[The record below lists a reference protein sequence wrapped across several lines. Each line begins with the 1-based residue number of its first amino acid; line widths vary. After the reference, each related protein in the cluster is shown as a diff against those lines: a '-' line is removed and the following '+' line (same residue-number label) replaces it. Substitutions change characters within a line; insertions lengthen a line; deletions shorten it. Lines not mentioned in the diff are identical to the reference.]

1 MLALVMAIVA
11 QDAEALPNGARLAA
25 GEACYL
31 IADTRSGQARPL
43 GRTYQRID
51 RETVG
56 GREVLRILVHQEV
69 QNGAFR
75 MRDRFVLDA
84 GTMLPIEFESR
95 RNGEP
100 HVTLTWSADGI
111 SGERHGPD
119 GASEAVSLPLTSPVW
134 EGNLWGLHFAA
145 LPISDG
151 ARFALPFWQYD
162 KGFGVFSIT
171 VKGSRIVNRRLT
183 GTPYRRA
190 IGTPSWGSGL
200 R

>member
-1 MLALVMAIVA
+1 MFALVMAIVA
-11 QDAEALPNGARLAA
+11 QDLEARPSGALLAA

-51 RETVG
+51 RDTVG

-100 HVTLTWSADGI
+100 HVTLTWSAQGI
-111 SGERHGPD
+111 SGC
-119 GASEAVSLPLTSPVW
+119 LLYTSPS
-134 EGNLWGLHFAA
+134 
-145 LPISDG
+145 PRDS
-151 ARFALPFWQYD
+151 
-162 KGFGVFSIT
+162 
-171 VKGSRIVNRRLT
+171 
-183 GTPYRRA
+183 
-190 IGTPSWGSGL
+190 
-200 R
+200 